1 MHLKI
6 KLYDMNKNI
15 TFFICSLG
23 SGGAEHQMTTLAHF
37 LLEKNYNIQIVTFA
51 ADKDHYPLN
60 KDVKRIRLGSG
71 KGKFGQMFDIWR
83 FFLSVKTDVVI
94 SFGQRENLFCLLPLL
109 FRRGIKVIAGDRNT
123 TYGKPS
129 RIEKLLHGFFYRRA
143 TWIVPNSFA
152 QGRYIKKEAPKFAD
166 KVNTIINYT
175 DINAYVA
182 KPLPNNK
189 PLRFGLFCRYNPQ
202 KNYER
207 FAYAV
212 KQVVDA
218 GYQDFIIDWYGNTK
232 LKASLAN
239 PHYEKLVSLVQD
251 LKIGHVLHLH
261 DKISHV
267 ADEMARCDAIILPS
281 LFEGFSNT
289 ISEAIS
295 CGRSVLCGAVADNGV
310 MIENGKNGFLFNPES
325 VSEIAESIQKYLNLS
340 DEQKSQM
347 SVYSRQ
353 RAEELFSKDR
363 FVNSYISLIEG

>member
-1 MHLKI
+1 
-6 KLYDMNKNI
+6 MNKNI

-37 LLEKNYNIQIVTFA
+37 LLEKSYNIQIVTFA
-51 ADKDHYPLN
+51 ADEDHYPLN
-60 KDVKRIRLGSG
+60 KEIKRIRLGGG
-71 KGKFGQMFDIWR
+71 KGKFGQMIDIWH

-94 SFGQRENLFCLLPLL
+94 SFGQRENLFCLFPLL

-129 RIEKLLHGFFYRRA
+129 NIEKMLHGFFYRRA

-152 QGRYIKKEAPKFAD
+152 QGRYIKKEAPTFAS
-166 KVNTIINYT
+166 KVHTIINYT

-182 KPLPNNK
+182 KPLPQNK
-189 PLRFGLFCRYNPQ
+189 PLRFGMFCRYNPQ

-218 GYQDFIIDWYGNTK
+218 GYQNFVIDWYGNTK
-232 LKASLAN
+232 LKASMAN
-239 PHYEKLVSLVQD
+239 PHYEKLASLLQE
-251 LKIGHVLHLH
+251 LNIGHVLHLH

-267 ADEMARCDAIILPS
+267 ADEMSKCDAIILPS

-295 CGRSVLCGAVADNGV
+295 CGRSVLCGDVADNGV
-310 MIENGKNGFLFNPES
+310 MIQDGKNGFLFNPES
-325 VSEIAESIQKYLNLS
+325 IDEIADCIKKYLELS
-340 DEQKSQM
+340 DDKKNEM
-347 SVYSRQ
+347 SLYSRKK
-353 RAEELFSKDR
+353 AEQLFSKNK